1 MKAKKELKE
10 SASRYM
16 AAVLE
21 KYPEVEI
28 EAIFEAVEGH
38 DLLVRVEVP
47 AGRRDSLMHV
57 LDLTTD
63 LNERFWRE
71 TGISVTATV
80 VDKEA
85 AFSS

>member
-1 MKAKKELKE
+1 MQ
-10 SASRYM
+10 
-16 AAVLE
+16 
-21 KYPEVEI
+21 
-28 EAIFEAVEGH
+28 
-38 DLLVRVEVP
+38 
-47 AGRRDSLMHV
+47 V